1 MEMIKVSEK
10 NRASPWLLA
19 AGMLAGTAALGYGAS
34 QNEFWKI
41 IATVV
46 PQFLL
51 YYLAL
56 RYAATQARSLTFFLA
71 VAILLRVVLVFAE
84 PYLSND
90 VYRFIW
96 DGRLLVQGYNPF
108 DHLPQYYLEQ
118 QPGIPGINRALFE
131 AFDAKNFYTVYPPL
145 AQLQFGTAVWLFPES
160 EYGAMLVMK
169 LWLLLYEIGTI
180 LLLPKVLRSFGLPPV
195 RSLIYSL
202 NPLIIHEITG
212 NLHFEGAMVFFLVLA
227 VWLFQK
233 KKKAVWPALAFAA
246 SICSK
251 LLTLM
256 FLPFFVKRLGL
267 KRSVGF
273 YLLTAAFTLLMF
285 IPVVNSDFLFHFSD
299 SLNLYFQ
306 KLEYNASLYYFF
318 RWIGFQLT
326 GYNQIAFIGPALGL
340 AAGGLILWL
349 AFSKKNKPEKVVD
362 AGLMELWLWS
372 ICIYLFS
379 TTTLHPWYLALPL
392 LLCVFTRWRFPVVWS
407 LAIMFT
413 YVNYSYEP
421 YHENLLVVGLEY
433 FIVGAAILTEL
444 RSERKKILTLGG
456 ERG

>member
-1 MEMIKVSEK
+1 MAI
-10 NRASPWLLA
+10 
-19 AGMLAGTAALGYGAS
+19 GMLASTAGLAYGAS

-41 IATVV
+41 IAALL
-46 PQFLL
+46 PQFTL
-51 YYLAL
+51 YFLVL
-56 RYAATQARSLTFFLA
+56 KYAARQPRSLSFFIA

-108 DHLPQYYLEQ
+108 DHLPQYYLDM
-118 QPGIPGINRALFE
+118 QPGIPGIDRELFE

-145 AQLQFGTAVWLFPES
+145 AQLQFGTAVWLFPEN
-160 EYGAMLVMK
+160 EYGAIVVMK
-169 LWLLLYEIGTI
+169 LWLLVYEAGTI
-180 LLLPKVLRSFGLPPV
+180 LLLPKVLRAFGLPPA

-202 NPLIIHEITG
+202 NPLIVHEIVG
-212 NLHFEGAMVFFLVLA
+212 NLHFEGAMVFFLLLS
-227 VWLFQK
+227 VWLLQKQK
-233 KKKAVWPALAFAA
+233 KNLWPALAFAA

-256 FLPFFVKRLGL
+256 FLPFFLRRMGFR
-267 KRSVGF
+267 RSLVF
-273 YLLTAAFTLLMF
+273 YGLTAVFVLLMF
-285 IPVVNSDFLFHFSD
+285 IPVVNSEFLLHFGD

-306 KLEYNASLYYFF
+306 KLEYNASLYYLF

-326 GYNQIAFIGPALGL
+326 GYNQIAVIGPGLGL
-340 AAGGLILWL
+340 LAGGLILWL
-349 AFSKKNKPEKVVD
+349 AFSKKNNSEKIVD

-407 LAIMFT
+407 FLIMFT
-413 YVNYSYEP
+413 YINYSYEP
-421 YHENLLVVGLEY
+421 YRENLLVVALEY
-433 FIVGAAILTEL
+433 FTVAATILTEL
-444 RSERKKILTLGG
+444 RSERKNFLTL
-456 ERG
+456 